1 MASNAEGRDLFR
13 TLADGTPP
21 SPVLILYGEE
31 SFLIDEA
38 VRAIVTSLFP
48 TGPDDFSHQVFTGG
62 EASGDTIRQALE
74 TLSLFGGRRLIH
86 LRNLTQVAAADLEAL
101 ESYLDRPA
109 PDTFLLM
116 TGRAVDLRKRFFK
129 AAKKAKSARLV
140 SFKPL
145 YDNELAGW
153 VQRRAR
159 GKKLVGIDRS
169 LAQMI
174 ADWTGPRLSDM
185 DSALD
190 KLSLFTAEKGG
201 KVGEEELRHVLD
213 DTRSRSVF
221 EFTDRLGKRELE
233 ACIDTIERMLQAGD
247 SAVGMVSMV
256 ARHFRIVWKVKEG
269 ASRGLRGRDLAMS
282 AGCPPPFLGTYQGD
296 ARRFSDAR
304 LKNCFNAIHEAE
316 RSLKSVPVP
325 DGLVLANMVMAICLD
340 DTSKSESVDTARR

>member
-1 MASNAEGRDLFR
+1 MASNSEGRDLFR
-13 TLADGTPP
+13 TLAEGKPP
-21 SPVLILYGEE
+21 APVLILHGEE

-38 VRAIVTSLFP
+38 VKAIVSALFP
-48 TGPDDFSHQVFTGG
+48 SGLDDFSHQVFTGG
-62 EASGDTIRQALE
+62 EATGDTVRQALE

-86 LRNLTQVAAADLEAL
+86 LRNLTQVPAAELEAL

-129 AAKKAKSARLV
+129 AAKKAKSTRLV
-140 SFKPL
+140 SFRPL

-159 GKKLVGIDRS
+159 TKKLVGIDRS

-201 KVGEEELRHVLD
+201 EVGEQELRHVLD

-221 EFTDRLGKRELE
+221 EFTDRLGNRELE
-233 ACIDTIERMLQAGD
+233 ACIDTIERMLRAGD

-256 ARHFRIVWKVKEG
+256 ARHFRIVWKVKDG
-269 ASRGLRGRDLAMS
+269 ATQGLRGRDLAIF
-282 AGCPPPFLGTYQGD
+282 AGCPPPFLGSYQND

-304 LKNCFNAIHEAE
+304 LRSCFDAIHEAE

-325 DGLVLANMVMAICLD
+325 DGLVLASMVMTICLD
-340 DTSKSESVDTARR
+340 EASQSQSVDTARR